1 MFSGWRQ
8 SRGGRIAAAV
18 SSGAAARMLSSLFTL
33 VSLPLA
39 VRYLGAERF
48 GVWATIASTVVFLNL
63 LDLGI
68 ASSLT
73 NYIAHSYA
81 VGDRQYAARYTAN
94 ALVLTAAVASVAVIL
109 LAIVW
114 PAIDWANLFNV
125 SSAVSR
131 VEVSRTVA
139 AAVTLVLLGLPASLT
154 GRILSGYQE
163 VHASNAII
171 AIGTLTNL
179 AGLLVGLA
187 LQVSMP
193 VLFVLTTGWITL
205 ANLTVLFAMLLWW
218 KPWLRPRR
226 ALLDWGATRELL
238 TMGSGFFLIQIA
250 GAVVFSSDNVVLS
263 HFLGPAQVTPY
274 SVTWRVVGMTAVMQG
289 LLFPALWPAY
299 AEAYARGDYAWVR
312 RAFRVTLRGTLA
324 SNLVFGMLL
333 LAIGQTMIRW
343 WAGPSA
349 VPSLALL
356 GAMSLWAVISGAMTV
371 ESCLLAAANRAREQG
386 VLSVLAAGLN
396 LALSIVLVQRIGA
409 VGVIAGTIL
418 SYLIALVVPQSLMVR
433 SVLRGPQEASP
444 FNGQQVQACPL
455 TVSPHAM
462 MSPFQENQ

>member
-1 MFSGWRQ
+1 
-8 SRGGRIAAAV
+8 
-18 SSGAAARMLSSLFTL
+18 
-33 VSLPLA
+33 
-39 VRYLGAERF
+39 
-48 GVWATIASTVVFLNL
+48 
-63 LDLGI
+63 
-68 ASSLT
+68 
-73 NYIAHSYA
+73 
-81 VGDRQYAARYTAN
+81 
-94 ALVLTAAVASVAVIL
+94 
-109 LAIVW
+109 
-114 PAIDWANLFNV
+114 
-125 SSAVSR
+125 
-131 VEVSRTVA
+131 
-139 AAVTLVLLGLPASLT
+139 
-154 GRILSGYQE
+154 
-163 VHASNAII
+163 
-171 AIGTLTNL
+171 
-179 AGLLVGLA
+179 
-187 LQVSMP
+187 